1 MNNFKDSIYLYMDS
15 PTAIKTLNDKI
26 IFGIKKGF
34 LDFTLIVKNKKTYSN
49 VCAPVAGVLD
59 YYRKQNYEFD
69 VVYENKESYVALTH
83 FDSPLVVESVLLQG
97 SITLPF
103 NTVWKFTSPEG
114 INALVSAFV
123 LAIRQADII
132 EEGVV
137 SSLEW
142 CLNETMDNVLQ
153 HSNTGMGYVMAQLHK
168 NFKRFSVCV
177 FDAGVGI
184 YNSFKHSKYTPRSP
198 LDAITLAMMEKVTRD
213 EKVGQGNGLW
223 GLTNIINEAK
233 GSLYISSGG
242 AVYSKN
248 NKGTKTIETGHFNLG
263 KQYGTTLI
271 DFQLDYSNKINV
283 AKALGG
289 HMPTDLWLEN
299 LENDSGEIEIHVAEQ
314 SGGTGTRKSAEKL
327 RNLVLNIL
335 FQDRKK
341 VVLNF
346 SGINLI
352 SSSFADELIGKI
364 INQYGFVFFISN
376 FKIQDL
382 NPINIAVLNRSVQ
395 QRMAQMYY
403 DNQIQFDEEEGT
415 ENK

>member
-1 MNNFKDSIYLYMDS
+1 MKNYRYSIVIFMDS
-15 PTAIKTLNDKI
+15 PKAVKTLNDNILAGKR
-26 IFGIKKGF
+26 KGF
-34 LDFTLIVKNKKTYSN
+34 TDFELVVKNEKTYSN

-59 YYRKQNYEFD
+59 YYREQNYEFN
-69 VVYENKESYVALTH
+69 VIYENKESYVELTH
-83 FDSPLVVESVLLQG
+83 FESPLIVESILLQG
-97 SITLPF
+97 AIISPF
-103 NTVWKFTSPEG
+103 NKVWKFTSPDG

-132 EEGVV
+132 EEGVI

-153 HSNTGMGYVMAQLHK
+153 HSEIGVGYVMAQLHK

-177 FDAGVGI
+177 FDAGIGI
-184 YNSFKHSKYTPRSP
+184 YNSFKPSKYNPRFP

-248 NKGTKTIETGHFNLG
+248 NLETKTIETGHFNLG
-263 KQYGTTLI
+263 KKYGTTLI

-289 HMPTDLWLEN
+289 YMPTDLWLEN
-299 LENDSGEIEIHVAEQ
+299 LENDNGEIEIHVAEQ

-327 RNLVLNIL
+327 RNMVLNVL

-341 VVLNF
+341 VILNF

-364 INQYGFVFFISN
+364 INQYGFVFFIAN
-376 FKIQDL
+376 FKIQNL
-382 NPINIAVLNRSVQ
+382 TPINIAVLNRSVQ

-403 DNQIQFDEEEGT
+403 DDQIEFDEEGT